1 MPAKPAPPRKSKYPR
16 PRKIPNDELRFIRHY
31 VEEGALEAKIAVAEK
46 KARVISGSGLKF
58 LRKIRVQNEI
68 KRRMEPIR
76 LEEQRQKVVGA
87 AVETVTAKL
96 ADKAAAAEAA
106 AAAADKELTAIMAL
120 PAMYKVDTA
129 RLEDALMRMAI
140 GLDPMLHPQV
150 KLDAIKAGLVV
161 AGVME
166 WGSTKRSA
174 PLDMPDSPGTPGMYQ
189 SLAIRVQAEKA
200 AAAPAEAKAAE
211 AGQPTTIEQTIQPA
225 QDGVFDL
232 MPDPGKP
239 KAPEATKTVAVV
251 LPAPGEPITH
261 TARRAPDAA
270 SHRSTARVITV
281 NVG

>member
-1 MPAKPAPPRKSKYPR
+1 MPAKPAPPRKSKDPR
-16 PRKIPNDELRFIRHY
+16 PSKIPNDELRFIRHY
-31 VEEGALEAKIAVAEK
+31 VDEGAIRTKVAVAEK
-46 KARVISGSGLKF
+46 KARVPAGAGAKF
-58 LRKIRVQNEI
+58 LKKKRVQNEI

-76 LEEQRQKVVGA
+76 LAEQSQKVVGA
-87 AVETVTAKL
+87 VVATVTAKL
-96 ADKAAAAEAA
+96 TAKTAAAEAA

-120 PAMYKVDTA
+120 PAMYKVDTV
-129 RLEDALMRMAI
+129 RLEDALMRLAI
-140 GLDPMLHPQV
+140 GLDPTLHPQV

-200 AAAPAEAKAAE
+200 AAVPAEAKAAE
-211 AGQPTTIEQTIQPA
+211 ATPPTIEQTIQPG

-251 LPAPGEPITH
+251 LPPPGEPITH
-261 TARRAPDAA
+261 TARRAPDTA